1 MSCRRDST
9 PPTLRP
15 PVKSWNWQLSG
26 LLDKLTLNT
35 GADAG
40 EKRGRE
46 DEATADLIREA
57 ERLLVIVATAPLN
70 DLSAMIA
77 RLLELLQTAQLSS
90 GSEARVRQLVAR
102 LQAAKRSRDAAAT
115 QLEEDLEEPTT
126 RAELL
131 LDEAQERLR
140 EGRYGNQIPQY

>member
-1 MSCRRDST
+1 MSCRRNTT
-9 PPTLRP
+9 PPPLRP
-15 PVKSWNWQLSG
+15 PARKWNWHLGG
-26 LLDKLTLNT
+26 LLDRLTLDT

-46 DEATADLIREA
+46 DEATASLIREA
-57 ERLLVIVATAPLN
+57 ERLLVISATAPLN

-77 RLLELLQTAQLSS
+77 RLLELLQTAQLPS

-102 LQAAKRSRDAAAT
+102 LQAAKRSRDEAAT

-126 RAELL
+126 RCLL
-131 LDEAQERLR
+131 YTSPSPRDR
-140 EGRYGNQIPQY
+140 G